1 MTTYDEFRAQYP
13 DGEIPTHLLSAYDE
27 ARTTWALDLADTAEA
42 AAAEAATATGP
53 EALTRRAVAEL
64 LTDPQ
69 GLRRILDELMTQALR
84 LRATPEWEMED
95 NRTVTEYAVRTLAAY
110 LPEATPHQSAE
121 ICEHFGL
128 EFDEIDTTWFPQP
141 AWDTPDQDEES
152 TNDGPAPET
161 DPSGPRDPA
170 ELLGEIEELLDPL
183 RTQPPEDWE
192 NDACF
197 SVTYGLAEALGVP
210 LATDDDPPR

>member
-1 MTTYDEFRAQYP
+1 
-13 DGEIPTHLLSAYDE
+13 
-27 ARTTWALDLADTAEA
+27 
-42 AAAEAATATGP
+42 
-53 EALTRRAVAEL
+53 
-64 LTDPQ
+64 
-69 GLRRILDELMTQALR
+69 
-84 LRATPEWEMED
+84 
-95 NRTVTEYAVRTLAAY
+95 
-110 LPEATPHQSAE
+110 SAE

-152 TNDGPAPET
+152 INDGPAPET

-170 ELLGEIEELLDPL
+170 ELLGEIEQLLDPL

-210 LATDDDPPR
+210 LATDDDPPRCPTSRPRGHGPIKEFPV